1 VLKLYRA
8 TPDPGSTA
16 VELGAAIAGLHK
28 PALVVWGAKDPYLG
42 VEYAE
47 RQREFFDVGDV
58 VILPD
63 SGHWPFQD
71 DPERVAQAVL
81 PFLRE
86 QLHARSP
93 V

>member
-1 VLKLYRA
+1 MAK
-8 TPDPGSTA
+8 
-16 VELGAAIAGLHK
+16 LHK
-28 PALVVWGAKDPYLG
+28 PALVVWGAKDPFLG

-47 RQREFFDVGDV
+47 RQREFFDVRDV
-58 VILPD
+58 VIMPD

-81 PFLRE
+81 PFLRA
-86 QLHARSP
+86 QLSAAAP